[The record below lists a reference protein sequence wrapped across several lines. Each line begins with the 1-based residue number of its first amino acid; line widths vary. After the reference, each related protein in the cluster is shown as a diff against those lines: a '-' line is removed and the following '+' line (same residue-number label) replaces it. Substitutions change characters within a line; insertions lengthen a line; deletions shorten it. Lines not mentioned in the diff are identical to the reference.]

1 MTFASRS
8 SFLLL
13 STLGVGGVVALALSR
28 ELAPVLAAVVVT
40 ARAGSTS
47 PSTPTTAANQR
58 PNQCRGWGSRDG
70 CLSFVSS
77 KAEVL
82 SPHTPTILSYSVLRQ
97 GP

>member
-1 MTFASRS
+1 MC
-8 SFLLL
+8 
-13 STLGVGGVVALALSR
+13 
-28 ELAPVLAAVVVT
+28 
-40 ARAGSTS
+40 AGT
-47 PSTPTTAANQR
+47 
-58 PNQCRGWGSRDG
+58 GWGSRDG